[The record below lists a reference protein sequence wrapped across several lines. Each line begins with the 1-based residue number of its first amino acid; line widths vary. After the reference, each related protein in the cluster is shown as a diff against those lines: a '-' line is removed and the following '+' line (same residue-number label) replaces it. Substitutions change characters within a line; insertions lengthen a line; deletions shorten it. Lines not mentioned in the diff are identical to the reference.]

1 MYNTVTEQEC
11 TTEQEQK
18 CETEYMTK
26 YEQECTTVNEQ
37 VEIFFL
43 SKHNCI
49 LKIFGALNQ

>member
-43 SKHNCI
+43 SKHNCF
-49 LKIFGALNQ
+49 LKIFGALN